1 MSVQTEVAAFIADVR
16 VILAPGVTE
25 ATLRTVG
32 DRLRILAQTPD
43 LLPGY
48 ELVAL
53 HGNTASMMTLHSD
66 GPAGLTLML
75 AQFPE
80 TAPTPIHDHNSWGV
94 ACVVSGRDHYQHF
107 ERLDDG
113 EHNDHAQLRLL
124 YEREL
129 APGDVVVWLDPP
141 HDIHCQRGIGGAAW
155 ELVLFGLDATSR
167 PRRYFDLATGAV
179 RSSMPQ

>member
-1 MSVQTEVAAFIADVR
+1 MSVQTEVAAFISDTR
-16 VILAPGVTE
+16 VILASGVME
-25 ATLRTVG
+25 ATLRAAG
-32 DRLRILAQTPD
+32 DRLRVLAQTPD
-43 LLPGY
+43 LVPNH
-48 ELVAL
+48 ELGAL
-53 HGNTASMMTLHSD
+53 HGSTAAMLKLHSD
-66 GPAGLTLML
+66 GPEGLLLML

-80 TAPTPIHDHNSWGV
+80 TASTPIHDHNSWGV

-141 HDIHCQRGIGGAAW
+141 HDVHCQQGIGGAAAG
-155 ELVLFGLDATSR
+155 LVLFGLDAMSR